1 MWNRLG
7 LACDGWSHDQSPF
20 GRGKTGPN
28 PTNRGKCGVKRSMLT
43 EGHGVPIG
51 VVVEGANRHDM
62 KLVQPSIE
70 SLVLCQCSFDKW
82 HLFVKPR

>member
-1 MWNRLG
+1 MTKAPLG
-7 LACDGWSHDQSPF
+7 GE
-20 GRGKTGPN
+20 KTGPN
-28 PTNRGKCGVKRSMLT
+28 PTNQGKCGVKRSMLT

-70 SLVLCQCSFDKW
+70 SLV
-82 HLFVKPR
+82 VTRPKPTKENRKGCV